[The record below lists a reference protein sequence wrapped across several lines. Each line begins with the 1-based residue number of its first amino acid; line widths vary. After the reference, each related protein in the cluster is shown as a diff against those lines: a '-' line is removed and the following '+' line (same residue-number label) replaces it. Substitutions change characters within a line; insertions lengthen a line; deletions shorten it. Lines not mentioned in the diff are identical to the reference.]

1 MALPLR
7 RELDL
12 HDVEL
17 TYTSTQLVTGYEPD
31 DAIADWNIRIAET
44 QLSDDGE
51 ERTHEIGAVS
61 VAVFN
66 LAQHVDWFDAGDARG
81 DDLFSTCAELVF
93 DPRTGDLNE
102 DIADQLAEYPGQ
114 LIFFDHIT
122 LSEVYRGRGLAAAV
136 VTAVLRHLAVHRS
149 LVAAYPQPDGWQD
162 AAPEDRTAALA
173 KIEKTWAGLGFA
185 PYKRG
190 LWLRSLSLTTGW
202 ATTDLLGAT
211 PDDRPPGARR

>member
-1 MALPLR
+1 MTLPLR
-7 RELDL
+7 RVLDL

-44 QLSDDGE
+44 QLADDGE
-51 ERTHEIGAVS
+51 QHTHEIGAAS

-93 DPRTGDLNE
+93 EPRTGDLNK
-102 DIADQLAEYPGQ
+102 DIADYPDQ
-114 LIFFDHIT
+114 LILFDHIT
-122 LSEVYRGRGLAAAV
+122 LSELYRGRGLGAAV
-136 VTAVLRHLAVHRS
+136 VTAVLRHLAGHS
-149 LVAAYPQPDGWQD
+149 ALVAAYPQPDGWQD
-162 AAPEDRTAALA
+162 TAVEERAAALTQ
-173 KIEKTWAGLGFA
+173 IEKMWAGLGFA
-185 PYKRG
+185 PYKNG

-202 ATTDLLGAT
+202 AT
-211 PDDRPPGARR
+211 PDDRPPRAQR